1 MKGLEKLFVKK
12 KMNNYEKAIALEVK
26 HKRQSQQEM
35 NELEC
40 DMKYQLKVGKA
51 NTESKIVREKD
62 MIQSS
67 DESIKLYENEQKS
80 L

>member
-1 MKGLEKLFVKK
+1 MNKK
-12 KMNNYEKAIALEVK
+12 KMNNYEKAIAVEVK
-26 HKRQSQQEM
+26 HKCQPQQEM
-35 NELEC
+35 NELERH
-40 DMKYQLKVGKA
+40 MKYQLKVGKG
-51 NTESKIVREKD
+51 NTESKIVIKKD